1 MLDIL
6 ERITRGEGRDEDL
19 ADLERLASEIQ
30 DGSLCNL
37 GKTAPNPVLTT
48 LRFFRDEYEAHIREQ
63 RCPAGVCKELTAYY
77 ILPDKCARGCDACVG
92 SCPPEAI
99 YTTSRRIK
107 AIDQSLCVN
116 CDSCMSACP
125 PEYDAVVK
133 ISPKKNVPASDPRPE
148 AKK

>member
-1 MLDIL
+1 
-6 ERITRGEGRDEDL
+6 
-19 ADLERLASEIQ
+19 
-30 DGSLCNL
+30 
-37 GKTAPNPVLTT
+37 V
-48 LRFFRDEYEAHIREQ
+48 
-63 RCPAGVCKELTAYY
+63 AYY

-133 ISPKKNVPASDPRPE
+133 FSPKQNVPPAEPRPE